1 MTSDALDPIDPID
14 ATTPHSLTVIAAQV
28 GITVAPERLDVVSAF
43 VAGLSA
49 GLDSL
54 RAVPLSFLDP
64 IEPATALR
72 WIAPGGRSV
81 QT

>member
-1 MTSDALDPIDPID
+1 MTSDVHDPTDPIDP
-14 ATTPHSLTVIAAQV
+14 TTPESLTVIAAQV

-43 VAGLSA
+43 LAGLSA

-72 WIAPGGRSV
+72 WIARGGRSV
-81 QT
+81 PT

>member
-1 MTSDALDPIDPID
+1 MTPGALDPDPIDP
-14 ATTPHSLTVIAAQV
+14 TTPESLAVIAAQV

-72 WIAPGGRSV
+72 WIARGGRSV
-81 QT
+81 PT